1 MEDFIGV
8 TAYYQMAR
16 ISPVSTITTAHLILY
31 VADQKRSAR
40 FYAAALARTPRLDVP
55 GMTEFDLGGGAVL
68 GLMPAAGIKRLL
80 GDALPDPAAA
90 SGVPRAEL
98 YLLVDD
104 PAAAHRRA
112 LDAGARELSPLGPR
126 GWGHDAA
133 YSLDPDGHVLA
144 FARPTAA

>member
-1 MEDFIGV
+1 M

-16 ISPVSTITTAHLILY
+16 ITPVSEITAAHLILY
-31 VADQKRSAR
+31 VADQKRSAS

-55 GMTEFDLGGGAVL
+55 GMTEFDLGSGAVL

-80 GDALPDPAAA
+80 GDKLPDPAAA
-90 SGVPRAEL
+90 AGLPRAEL
-98 YLLVDD
+98 YLLVED
-104 PAAAHRRA
+104 PVAAHRRA
-112 LDAGARELSPLGPR
+112 LDGGAKELSALSRR

-144 FARPTAA
+144 FARPTAP

>member
-1 MEDFIGV
+1 MP
-8 TAYYQMAR
+8 AYYQMAR
-16 ISPVSTITTAHLILY
+16 ISPVNTITSAHFILY

-40 FYAAALARTPRLDVP
+40 FYEDALGLKPRLDVP

-80 GDALPDPAAA
+80 GDKLPDPAGAA
-90 SGVPRAEL
+90 GVPRAEL
-98 YLLVDD
+98 YLLVGD
-104 PAAAHRRA
+104 PGASHRRA
-112 LDAGARELSPLGPR
+112 LDHGARELSALSPR